1 MNRVWIFTIVLALL
15 AQTTE
20 LHEFVKL
27 PILFQHYAEHQQ
39 RDSKLKFMEFLSM
52 HYLGDDMNDDDNS
65 RDMELP
71 FKKVEVSHVPV
82 HFLPPI
88 SGIKLKSAVFQIR
101 LDHPEYLPL
110 YTPNPALSGLFRPP
124 RA

>member
-1 MNRVWIFTIVLALL
+1 MRSAWIFTIVLALL

-27 PILFQHYAEHQQ
+27 PILFEHYAEHQQ
-39 RDSKLKFMEFLSM
+39 RDSKLKFLDFLSM
-52 HYLGDDMNDDDNS
+52 HYWGDDLNDNDDS

-71 FKKVEVSHVPV
+71 FKKLEINQSPV
-82 HFLPPI
+82 HFLPPRT
-88 SGIKLKSAVFQIR
+88 GIKLKSAVVQIH
-101 LDHPEYLPL
+101 LDHPGYFPFFML
-110 YTPNPALSGLFRPP
+110 NPALSATFRPP

>member
-1 MNRVWIFTIVLALL
+1 MIRVWIFTIVLAIL

-27 PILFQHYAEHQQ
+27 PILFDHYSEHQQ
-39 RDSKLKFMEFLSM
+39 RDSKLKFLEFLSM
-52 HYLGDDMNDDDNS
+52 HYWGDDMNDDDDT

-71 FKKVEVSHVPV
+71 FKKLEVNQMPV

-88 SGIKLKSAVFQIR
+88 SGIKIKSTISQIQ
-101 LDHPEYLPL
+101 LNLPVYLS
-110 YTPNPALSGLFRPP
+110 THKPNPALSGLFRPP
-124 RA
+124 RV